1 MKKREYYNI
10 LNATGI
16 HIHGGMS
23 VLDNFLKIKFDKYL
37 VDSRSKFENFKNL
50 KGLSFINNSLYSR
63 LKNELYLKKLS
74 EKKKFLKI
82 TYLGGLPPLFNNS
95 SFNISYF

>member
-1 MKKREYYNI
+1 MKKKKYYNI

-23 VLDNFLKIKFDKYL
+23 VLDNFLKIDFDKYL
-37 VDSRSKFENFKNL
+37 VDSRSKFENFKKKKSLN
-50 KGLSFINNSLYSR
+50 FVNNSLYAR

-74 EKKKFLKI
+74 KKKNFLRLL
-82 TYLGGLPPLFNNS
+82 T
-95 SFNISYF
+95 